1 MSLFASR
8 TAPAVPVATSVPLEV
23 IRLDHSSWRIS
34 NSLID
39 PADHARIM
47 GFIER
52 LERDRFEVLLLTPP
66 TGWAYV
72 ESFGLALSAFTNREH
87 FQGEIEGQR
96 DADIEP
102 PEPSLFHRVKRRS
115 PGPEGSR
122 RKH

>member
-1 MSLFASR
+1 MTLFASR
-8 TAPAVPVATSVPLEV
+8 KAPAAPANTSIPLEV

-39 PADHARIM
+39 PSDPARIM

-72 ESFGLALSAFTNREH
+72 DTFGLALSAFTNREH
-87 FQGEIEGQR
+87 FEGEIEGQR
-96 DADIEP
+96 DADIDP

-115 PGPEGSR
+115 PGSAGSR
-122 RKH
+122 REH